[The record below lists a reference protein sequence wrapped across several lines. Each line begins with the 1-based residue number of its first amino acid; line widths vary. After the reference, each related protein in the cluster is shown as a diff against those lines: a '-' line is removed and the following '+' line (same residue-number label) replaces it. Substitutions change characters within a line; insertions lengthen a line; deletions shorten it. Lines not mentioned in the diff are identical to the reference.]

1 MSQRQ
6 QLERIMEIDRQ
17 VRAGLYPNANRL
29 ARDLG
34 VSRRVIFKDRAFM
47 IERLGAP
54 LATDRERGGWY
65 YTEPAYALP
74 NIMITEGEL
83 IAFFLSA
90 ELARHYVGTAFQ
102 KPLESAVAA
111 LAQAMPR
118 QISVDLEALRQHA
131 SFASPP
137 ALQANPQRLLL
148 IYEAIRERRLL
159 WLRYHANTTGQ
170 ESERRVEPYHLH
182 NDKGEW
188 YLLAYDLGR
197 GDRRTFHVGRILDC
211 RKLPDKFVPR
221 SSVLVEE
228 WLRTAFGAEG
238 GEEPAEVVVRFDAY
252 QARWVRER
260 QFHPSQQLEEQADG
274 GVILRM
280 QTSGLGEVRRWV
292 MQYGGHAEVLAPAA
306 LRQAVIEEVRR
317 MAEVY
322 GAR

>member
-17 VRAGLYPNANRL
+17 VRAGLYPNADRL

-54 LATDRERGGWY
+54 LATDRQRGGWY

-74 NIMITEGEL
+74 NIMISEGEL

-102 KPLESAVAA
+102 KPLESAVAT

-131 SFASPP
+131 SFSSPP
-137 ALQANPQRLLL
+137 ILQADPQTLLTV
-148 IYEAIRERRLL
+148 YEAITERRLL
-159 WLRYHANTTGQ
+159 WLRYFANTTGQ
-170 ESERRVEPYHLH
+170 QTEREIEPYHLH
-182 NDKGEW
+182 NNKGEW
-188 YLLAYDLGR
+188 YLLAYDLSRQDQRIFHIGR
-197 GDRRTFHVGRILDC
+197 VLDC
-211 RKLPDKFVPR
+211 QKLPKKFAR
-221 SSVLVEE
+221 RESVSVED

-238 GEEPAEVVVRFDAY
+238 GGEPVEVVVRFDAY
-252 QARWVRER
+252 QARWIRER
-260 QFHPSQQLEEQADG
+260 RFHPSQQLEEQADG
-274 GVILRM
+274 GVVLRM
-280 QTSGLGEVRRWV
+280 WTSGLGEVRRWV

-306 LRQAVIEEVRR
+306 LRQAVLDEVRR
-317 MAEVY
+317 MGELY

>member
-1 MSQRQ
+1 
-6 QLERIMEIDRQ
+6 MEIDRQ
-17 VRAGLYPNANRL
+17 VRAGLYPNADRL

-54 LATDRERGGWY
+54 LATDRQRGGWY

-74 NIMITEGEL
+74 NIMISEGEL

-102 KPLESAVAA
+102 KPLESAVAT

-131 SFASPP
+131 SFSSPP
-137 ALQANPQRLLL
+137 ILQADPQTLLT
-148 IYEAIRERRLL
+148 IYEAIAERRLL
-159 WLRYHANTTGQ
+159 WLRYFANTTGQ
-170 ESERRVEPYHLH
+170 QTEREIEPYHLH
-182 NDKGEW
+182 NNKGEW
-188 YLLAYDLGR
+188 YLLAYDLSRQDQRIFHIGR
-197 GDRRTFHVGRILDC
+197 VLDC
-211 RKLPDKFVPR
+211 QKLPKKFAR
-221 SSVLVEE
+221 RESVSVED

-238 GEEPAEVVVRFDAY
+238 GGEPVEVVVRFDAY
-252 QARWVRER
+252 QARWIRER
-260 QFHPSQQLEEQADG
+260 RFHPSQQLEEQADG

-306 LRQAVIEEVRR
+306 LRQAVLDEVRR
-317 MAEVY
+317 MGELY